1 MSDSVVTERITTF
14 DDAPSA
20 GLAGVDA
27 RVVSTPTNTQVAWL
41 IDDGVRVVTGL
52 GDVDVDETIAAAR
65 SAVSADEL
73 AEVAVPDGFE
83 EIAVPSDQGTV
94 RYEDTQITIGYA
106 TVRQGGG
113 VDAAAAAL
121 MMPGRDG
128 PISRLPGQDAWLT
141 TTFEGHPTA
150 VVAVGTDAIATIV
163 GLPGTDVAPLVSNI
177 TVVPARDVT
186 IANPEASHGIPADA
200 TQTYGEIDRGR
211 WVVYEY
217 ATMHADQCFSIDAS
231 WGGSGDC
238 SPPGKRDCPVVDVI
252 WGTDDS
258 PAFEVFVPYLADDL
272 AVSLDGAPAPMT
284 IEQSQGFTFA
294 YGPSPSPDATI
305 EITINGQPAC

>member
-1 MSDSVVTERITTF
+1 MSDEAATEWTTTF

-27 RVVSTPTNTQVAWL
+27 RSSHANEHTSGMADRRRRACGHRP
-41 IDDGVRVVTGL
+41 

-73 AEVAVPDGFE
+73 ADVAVPDGFE
-83 EIAVPSDQGTV
+83 EVAVPSDQGSV

-128 PISRLPGQDAWLT
+128 PISRLPDDDAWLT

-150 VVAVGTDAIATIV
+150 VVAVGTDGIATIV
-163 GLPGTDVAPLVSNI
+163 GFPGTDVAPLVSNI
-177 TVVPARDVT
+177 
-186 IANPEASHGIPADA
+186 
-200 TQTYGEIDRGR
+200 
-211 WVVYEY
+211 
-217 ATMHADQCFSIDAS
+217 
-231 WGGSGDC
+231 
-238 SPPGKRDCPVVDVI
+238 
-252 WGTDDS
+252 DS
-258 PAFEVFVPYLADDL
+258 RPRP
-272 AVSLDGAPAPMT
+272 T
-284 IEQSQGFTFA
+284 T
-294 YGPSPSPDATI
+294 SPSPTPKPATASPPTPHRPTARSTAADGSSTSTPPSHADAMLQHRRVV
-305 EITINGQPAC
+305 GRQR